1 MANLDGAVKASSALA
16 VSPDASDLS
25 HVSAPSIIQ
34 EVARAFDAAGVDLSA
49 LGLAWARIAPVVAIV
64 PAFGLR
70 ALPAPVR
77 GVFGAALAASVFP
90 AFAGLAPVMSGLPWP
105 VLAMQEILRGLPI
118 AIAAAVPLW
127 AATMSG
133 GIVDALRGSQDAAN
147 YAPIEGRATPLGV
160 PLSLLASAI
169 FLSTG
174 GPARVVLALAE
185 RPIAHQPVVAVA
197 HNLVAG
203 IGLAIAIGAPLL
215 AAAVVIEITGALI
228 ARSASPAQVHM
239 VIAPLRGLAL
249 LAIVAL
255 VIDRMAAFLAVAI
268 QSSV

>member
-1 MANLDGAVKASSALA
+1 MSE
-16 VSPDASDLS
+16 
-25 HVSAPSIIQ
+25 PSIIQ

-90 AFAGLAPVMSGLPWP
+90 AFVGLGPVASALPWP
-105 VLAMQEILRGLPI
+105 VLALQEILRGLPI

-133 GIVDALRGSQDAAN
+133 GVVDALRGSQDAAN
-147 YAPIEGRATPLGV
+147 YAPVEGRATPLGV

-197 HNLVAG
+197 QNLVAG

-215 AAAVVIEITGALI
+215 AAAVIEITGALI

-268 QSSV
+268 HSSV